1 MKTISFMEVYMQVI
15 KPTKQEVF
23 RELRQFTGC
32 CWLGGTGCECRSR
45 QLGICYKE
53 AEQRLTKT
61 ILTDEEIKAG
71 QARNAAAMKEIED
84 MLNSAFGDVR

>member
-1 MKTISFMEVYMQVI
+1 MQVI

-61 ILTDEEIKAG
+61 ILTDEEIK
-71 QARNAAAMKEIED
+71 QAQEQNQKSMDAITNA
-84 MLNSAFGDVR
+84 LNELFGY

>member
-1 MKTISFMEVYMQVI
+1 MQVI

-23 RELRQFTGC
+23 KELRQFTGC

-61 ILTDEEIKAG
+61 ILTDEEIK
-71 QARNAAAMKEIED
+71 QAQEKNQKSMDAITNA
-84 MLNSAFGDVR
+84 LNELFGD